1 MPGASPSNST
11 LLPQRQGFEP
21 IPGSSGSNMG
31 SHHLEDIP
39 LERVVTGGSVTGARK
54 PSSTTGN
61 TTAVGSSSGDEKTA
75 FRPTLGRRRTVS
87 GLNVGADGKPL
98 EPEDGTL
105 TRMGRIYTKI
115 INFSVVT
122 RYFIYVSPFALMI
135 AVPIILG
142 ATVFPNAYIG
152 HVKMVWFFTWIE
164 IGRC

>member
-1 MPGASPSNST
+1 MV
-11 LLPQRQGFEP
+11 
-21 IPGSSGSNMG
+21 
-31 SHHLEDIP
+31 SHQQMEDIP

-54 PSSTTGN
+54 PASMTGN
-61 TTAVGSSSGDEKTA
+61 TTAVDSSSGDEKMG

-87 GLNVGADGKPL
+87 GLNNVGPDGKPV

-122 RYFIYVSPFALMI
+122 RYFIYVSPIALMI

-164 IGRC
+164 IGRSIRNRLRIAC